1 MKLKKVIIGIT
12 TTLICLNTINIP
24 TIFAENY
31 TNNFLDNNISIYN
44 DGIYDTYTHS
54 TLHEYNYIDFEDDKV
69 LITIKHQNSKVNHEW
84 TKEDFGVDNI
94 DYIEDLTKLTMPE
107 DQIRNYLN
115 SVTFRQML
123 CIHLKETSKDN
134 VLKMI
139 EDIEEKNIPEI
150 KSIYVSAYFNNNIT
164 DNNSNTY
171 LNTKNNEE
179 YFNFS
184 NVTTLQ
190 KYTNGNSYI
199 NVGILEGKVMNNTE
213 IFNNNIVYPFLK
225 NPDDVADSTHATGV
239 ASIVA
244 DKNIG
249 VAPNITLVSFAKS
262 TTMDNQL
269 KAINEAIN
277 SKIPVI
283 NCSYGLYFDIPES
296 STVLP
301 YDEFKDVAQNYA
313 GIIVC
318 SAGNSSIDTDKIPFY
333 PACVDLNNVLDITE
347 CNLNGQGTYASYGKN
362 TVDLAAPSSGI
373 KFYNRETNSYVPID
387 GTSIAAPIV
396 TGTIALL
403 MSYNPDLYTN
413 LLNGTPNSDAIL
425 RIKNAL
431 MDSSTYSYYM
441 DKDNIA
447 YSNEYYVNIGSTSN
461 ENIIKT
467 EKYFDSNNKQI
478 YPVAS
483 KGYLNAYGAMKE
495 VSREIELDLD
505 SSIDTTNLKIKVI
518 ADNGES
524 TNSEYISSYTL
535 NYEDDLDEAASGNKV
550 FYVPDLNEDGS
561 ANYEITI
568 FDDNGTLDNTTDDV
582 IITEINNITTP
593 QTIRNKYTS
602 DNTITPCETNIMPSN
617 NNKNIN
623 ITIDSYLDGDV
634 TLNNKVTS
642 EDALTVLMYVINKY
656 NIIQTGATSLFDIG
670 HGNITVNGNI
680 SSNSIV
686 NVHASNG
693 NFNGKITAPLIQ
705 TWGNVNA
712 QRETTM
718 EELISENPFT
728 DNQMTSIF
736 FENIPY
742 IDDKY
747 NNDTYAANN
756 NNERNN
762 ININEPLYANTIN
775 LQNNININNNIKANG
790 NISISGSVQ
799 NDTRCVIY
807 SMDGNINLESENFS
821 FTGLIYAP
829 NGTVTITGNN
839 INITGTIIAKEVII
853 DGDTVNF
860 NTNNNFLN
868 YTNISDKYINLTN
881 TYLSDLQLFIADMDN
896 DKKIT
901 AYDAEC
907 ILNKVINS
915 N

>member
-313 GIIVC
+313 GI
-318 SAGNSSIDTDKIPFY
+318 
-333 PACVDLNNVLDITE
+333 
-347 CNLNGQGTYASYGKN
+347 
-362 TVDLAAPSSGI
+362 
-373 KFYNRETNSYVPID
+373 
-387 GTSIAAPIV
+387 
-396 TGTIALL
+396 
-403 MSYNPDLYTN
+403 
-413 LLNGTPNSDAIL
+413 
-425 RIKNAL
+425 
-431 MDSSTYSYYM
+431 
-441 DKDNIA
+441 
-447 YSNEYYVNIGSTSN
+447 
-461 ENIIKT
+461 
-467 EKYFDSNNKQI
+467 
-478 YPVAS
+478 
-483 KGYLNAYGAMKE
+483 
-495 VSREIELDLD
+495 REIELDLD

-524 TNSEYISSYTL
+524 TNFKYISSYTKL
-535 NYEDDLDEAASGNKV
+535 RFPKHRKSQL
-550 FYVPDLNEDGS
+550 L
-561 ANYEITI
+561 
-568 FDDNGTLDNTTDDV
+568 
-582 IITEINNITTP
+582 
-593 QTIRNKYTS
+593 
-602 DNTITPCETNIMPSN
+602 
-617 NNKNIN
+617 
-623 ITIDSYLDGDV
+623 
-634 TLNNKVTS
+634 
-642 EDALTVLMYVINKY
+642 
-656 NIIQTGATSLFDIG
+656 LF
-670 HGNITVNGNI
+670 
-680 SSNSIV
+680 
-686 NVHASNG
+686 
-693 NFNGKITAPLIQ
+693 
-705 TWGNVNA
+705 
-712 QRETTM
+712 
-718 EELISENPFT
+718 
-728 DNQMTSIF
+728 
-736 FENIPY
+736 
-742 IDDKY
+742 
-747 NNDTYAANN
+747 
-756 NNERNN
+756 
-762 ININEPLYANTIN
+762 
-775 LQNNININNNIKANG
+775 
-790 NISISGSVQ
+790 
-799 NDTRCVIY
+799 
-807 SMDGNINLESENFS
+807 
-821 FTGLIYAP
+821 
-829 NGTVTITGNN
+829 
-839 INITGTIIAKEVII
+839 
-853 DGDTVNF
+853 
-860 NTNNNFLN
+860 
-868 YTNISDKYINLTN
+868 
-881 TYLSDLQLFIADMDN
+881 
-896 DKKIT
+896 
-901 AYDAEC
+901 
-907 ILNKVINS
+907 
-915 N
+915 